1 MYGVHI
7 CLKGEVPWQI
17 RSEPMM
23 GPGMVGMMQQ
33 TSGMMEGCSKMMQ
46 SEDPGGSERPDEQW
60 RKDVPHGLAPRRRT
74 MVFIIQT
81 PA

>member
-1 MYGVHI
+1 
-7 CLKGEVPWQI
+7 
-17 RSEPMM
+17 MM

-60 RKDVPHGLAPRRRT
+60 RKDVPQDGK
-74 MVFIIQT
+74 T
-81 PA
+81 PDTNG